1 MSTVVN
7 AARSRTPATDDQA
20 PEGEDVSMTLYTASS
35 ISVQTTRYTFLAG
48 LIAEEALIAIAISHG
63 VRVVFDQVFY

>member
-1 MSTVVN
+1 
-7 AARSRTPATDDQA
+7 
-20 PEGEDVSMTLYTASS
+20 MTLYTASS

-63 VRVVFDQVFY
+63 VWVVFDQVFY